1 MLFMLMYSS
10 TIEGGVIGMTRALAK
25 EFGGRGICVNAVCPG
40 EGVFVCLS
48 ACLYVCLCVI
58 FILLR
63 SVCQFLLSIQSG
75 LGPQSCT
82 VRCQLSNRIKL
93 N

>member
-48 ACLYVCLCVI
+48 VCMPVCM
-58 FILLR
+58 
-63 SVCQFLLSIQSG
+63 SVCHFHIIALSLSIPPVDTIRSRT
-75 LGPQSCT
+75 T
-82 VRCQLSNRIKL
+82 VLCSALPIIK
-93 N
+93 

>member
-40 EGVFVCLS
+40 EGVFVCLPV
-48 ACLYVCLCVI
+48 CMYVCHFYFIALSSSIPLVATIRSRTTVLCSALPI
-58 FILLR
+58 
-63 SVCQFLLSIQSG
+63 
-75 LGPQSCT
+75 
-82 VRCQLSNRIKL
+82 IK
-93 N
+93 